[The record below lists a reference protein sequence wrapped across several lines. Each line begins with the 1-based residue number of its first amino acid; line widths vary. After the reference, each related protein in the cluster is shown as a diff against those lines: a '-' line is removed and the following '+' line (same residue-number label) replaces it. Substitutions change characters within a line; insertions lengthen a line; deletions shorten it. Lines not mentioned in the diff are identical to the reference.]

1 MSDSFAKCSTL
12 PQNKIFTLAF
22 RAFAFLFAVWGILA
36 ITGVF
41 RNAFHP
47 MALMMYTI
55 QSNILVAVFFAI
67 LLAKTIFRIHGG
79 GKQSESPE
87 NPYGFFP
94 RLSAVVTLAIFVT
107 MLIYWLIL
115 APIAPGTGI
124 RRFLAPDN
132 LAVHLITPLLMLAD
146 YLIFTPRGKLK
157 KYDPLLCAIIPYIY
171 LAEVMTLGL
180 TRTVKYDFMGSDSH
194 FPYIFLDVDRFGAWV
209 ILMVAGITIIFLGI
223 AFSWRY
229 LDKKL
234 GQKPEKR

>member
-1 MSDSFAKCSTL
+1 MPDSFVKRSALSR
-12 PQNKIFTLAF
+12 NKIFALAF

-41 RNAFHP
+41 KNKFHP

-67 LLAKTIFRIHGG
+67 LLAKTILHIRGSE
-79 GKQSESPE
+79 QQPESPAK
-87 NPYGFFP
+87 PYGFFP
-94 RLSAVVTLAIFVT
+94 RLSAIVTLAIFVT

-124 RRFLAPDN
+124 GRFLAPDN

-146 YLIFTPRGKLK
+146 YLIFTSRGKLK

-171 LAEVMTLGL
+171 LGEVMTLGL

-209 ILMVAGITIIFLGI
+209 ILMVAGITIIFLVI

-234 GQKPEKR
+234 GQRNRK

>member
-1 MSDSFAKCSTL
+1 MSDSFVKRSIL
-12 PQNKIFTLAF
+12 PQNKIFAIAF

-41 RNAFHP
+41 KNAFHP
-47 MALMMYTI
+47 MSLMMYTI
-55 QSNILVAVFFAI
+55 QSNILTAVFFGI
-67 LLAKTIFRIHGG
+67 LLAKTILRVCCSE
-79 GKQSESPE
+79 QQPESPE
-87 NPYGFFP
+87 KPYGFFP

-115 APIAPGTGI
+115 VPTTPGTGI

-146 YLIFTPRGKLK
+146 YLIFTSRGKLK

-171 LAEVMTLGL
+171 LAQVMTLGL

-194 FPYIFLDVDRFGAWV
+194 FPYIFLDVDKFGAWV

-234 GQKPEKR
+234 GQRNRER